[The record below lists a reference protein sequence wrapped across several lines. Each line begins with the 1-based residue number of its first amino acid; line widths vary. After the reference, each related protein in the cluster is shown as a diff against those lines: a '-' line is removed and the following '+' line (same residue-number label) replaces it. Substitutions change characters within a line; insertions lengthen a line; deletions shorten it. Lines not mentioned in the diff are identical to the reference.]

1 MSKIDNTK
9 KVDESVVP
17 TEGPKTHPIDLDKDA
32 IDIASV
38 PTTMAGLVASFKD
51 MKDVDDEDIKEFSN
65 LTYEKASKAF
75 KEMKSGGKC
84 VKDIMSSYREE
95 DQPPV
100 EPAFNP
106 KKAKLP
112 VGEHVARLFDGQELS
127 EDFKNEAKVIFETVI
142 ADRVAEEVAI
152 IEEQAQAEIANRVE
166 AIKVQLEEK
175 VDQYL
180 SHVAGEWMVENKLAV
195 DMGIKTS
202 IAEDFIVGL
211 KALFEEHNINI
222 PAEQETALEEAMK
235 EKAELEEAHS
245 KTLASNVELKEA
257 LLVFQKKEALAAVSE
272 GLAESQKEK
281 LVKLAETVEFK
292 SLEQYSE
299 QLSIIKEH
307 YFPATP
313 AAKENT
319 VVAEEVRVEKVIP
332 AHIAA
337 AAKHISNSNR

>member
-1 MSKIDNTK
+1 MSDIENKVVENTN
-9 KVDESVVP
+9 ESVSEVV
-17 TEGPKTHPIDLDKDA
+17 TTDEAHI
-32 IDIASV
+32 
-38 PTTMAGLVASFKD
+38 PTTMAGLVASFKV
-51 MKDVDDEDIKEFSN
+51 MEGVVEEDVQMFEK
-65 LTYEKASKAF
+65 LTYEKAVEAY
-75 KEMKSGGKC
+75 KEMKKGGKA

-106 KKAKLP
+106 AKAKLP

-127 EDFKNEAKVIFETVI
+127 EDFKAEAKVIFETVI
-142 ADRVAEEVAI
+142 ADRVAEEVAV
-152 IEEQAQAEIANRVE
+152 IEEQAQAEIAKRVD

-180 SHVAGEWMVENKLAV
+180 SHIAAEWMVENKLAV
-195 DMGIKTS
+195 DMGIKTA

-211 KALFEEHNINI
+211 KSLFEEHNINI

-235 EKAELEEAHS
+235 EKAELEEAMS
-245 KTLASNVELKEA
+245 KTIASNVELKEA
-257 LLVFQKKEALAAVSE
+257 LLTFQKKEALATVSE

-281 LVKLAETVEFK
+281 LAKLAETVEFK
-292 SLEQYSE
+292 SVEQYSE
-299 QLSIIKEH
+299 QLGIIKEH

-313 AAKENT
+313 AAKEVNM
-319 VVAEEVRVEKVIP
+319 VAEEVKVEKVVP

-337 AAKHISNSNR
+337 AAKHISKSNR

>member
-1 MSKIDNTK
+1 MSDIEN
-9 KVDESVVP
+9 KVVDSNDEVVVSESV
-17 TEGPKTHPIDLDKDA
+17 TSEDH
-32 IDIASV
+32 V
-38 PTTMAGLVASFKD
+38 PTTMAGLVASFQVVEGVD
-51 MKDVDDEDIKEFSN
+51 EEDVQEFAK
-65 LTYEKASKAF
+65 LTYEKAVEAF
-75 KEMKSGGKC
+75 KEAKSGVKC

-95 DQPPV
+95 DQPAI
-100 EPAFNP
+100 EPAFEP

-112 VGEHVARLFDGQELS
+112 VGEHVARLFDGKDLS
-127 EDFKNEAKVIFETVI
+127 EEFKTEAKVIFETVI
-142 ADRVAEEVAI
+142 ADRVAEEVAA
-152 IEEQAQAEIANRVE
+152 IEEEAQAEITKRVD

-195 DMGIKTS
+195 DMGIKAS

-222 PAEQETALEEAMK
+222 PADQETALEEAMK

-245 KTLASNVELKEA
+245 KTLAANVELKEA
-257 LLVFQKKEALAAVSE
+257 LLAFEKREAIVAVSE
-272 GLAESQKEK
+272 GLADSQKEK
-281 LVKLAETVEFK
+281 LAKLAETVEFK

-313 AAKENT
+313 ATKET
-319 VVAEEVRVEKVIP
+319 QVVAEEVRVEKVIP